1 MSAEIELKLFFQ
13 LEQQQTLINLL
24 DRLPSSEQQAC
35 RKLSNGYFDTP
46 DLQLRKWDMG
56 LRVRGCDGK
65 REQTIKTAGT
75 VVGGIHSRPEY
86 NLDIDQDEPNLNL
99 FPENIWPDEANIS
112 AVQSQ
117 LTCLF
122 DTDFERRTWHIYV
135 DESLV
140 EVALD
145 IGHVSVT
152 RGGETKS
159 EPICELEFEL
169 MAGKTGALIELGIK
183 VAETIPVR
191 LGKASK
197 ALRGYRLA
205 AQSSPLSLEVL
216 EFIALEASQDLKQ
229 TLVSLLSTGLERWQQ
244 LEAMILETGVH
255 SLEQVPTLCYRLRA
269 CVRLLRCT
277 LKQFNLLSDSLITM
291 FDCIESHLSFIETGL
306 SLAEILSQNSQLIAK
321 QPKKTKLAEQA
332 LKSLQQLSI
341 SSLIEKMLADTCYG
355 SLQLSLVDLLFAM
368 RAGESRVNLN
378 ININTD
384 LKTFADKM
392 QEASWQKILALMP
405 SEADL
410 TSREYQSFAR
420 ALDDSIFVGVA
431 YGELYSKQSR
441 DVFRAPWQDLV
452 LGIRTLAAYRQLAH
466 ISESLD
472 IDISDW
478 LRNKEESLVFAMEH
492 SRRSALSNQPY
503 WR

>member
-1 MSAEIELKLFFQ
+1 MNAEIELKLFFQ
-13 LEQQQTLINLL
+13 LEQQQTLIDLL
-24 DRLPSSEQQAC
+24 DSLPNSEQKPC
-35 RKLSNGYFDTP
+35 RYLSNGYFDTS
-46 DLQLRKWDMG
+46 DLQLRRWDMG
-56 LRVRGCDGK
+56 LRVRGCDGR
-65 REQTIKTAGT
+65 REQTIKTAGS
-75 VVGGIHSRPEY
+75 VIGGIHSRPEY
-86 NLDIDQDEPNLNL
+86 NIDIEQDEPILSL
-99 FPENIWPDEANIS
+99 FPQNIWPEAANIS

-145 IGHVSVT
+145 IGQVSVT
-152 RGGETKS
+152 RDGETKS

-169 MAGKTGALIELGIK
+169 MAGKTGALIELGSK
-183 VAETIPVR
+183 VAETISVR

-197 ALRGYRLA
+197 AQRGYRLA

-216 EFIALEASQDLKQ
+216 EFIALESGQDLKQ
-229 TLVSLLSTGLERWQQ
+229 TLISLLSAGLERWQQ
-244 LEAMILETGVH
+244 LEAMILEADAY
-255 SLEQVPTLCYRLRA
+255 SLTQLPMLCYRLRA

-277 LKQFNLLSDSLITM
+277 LDQFHLLSESLTAN
-291 FDCIESHLSFIETGL
+291 FDCIEAHLGFVETGL
-306 SLAEILSQNSQLIAK
+306 SLAEILSKNCQLIAK
-321 QPKKTKLAEQA
+321 QPKKAKLAEQT

-341 SSLIEKMLADTCYG
+341 SSLMQKMLADTCYG
-355 SLQLSLVDLLFAM
+355 SLQLSLVDLLFAI
-368 RAGESRVNLN
+368 RGGEIRVD
-378 ININTD
+378 IDTE
-384 LKTFADKM
+384 LKTFADQM

-405 SEADL
+405 SQDDL

-431 YGELYSKQSR
+431 YGELYTQQCR
-441 DVFRAPWQDLV
+441 DAFRAPWQDLV
-452 LGIRTLAAYRQLAH
+452 LGIRTLAAYRQLAY

-478 LRNKEESLVFAMEH
+478 LQNKEESLVFAMEH

>member
-1 MSAEIELKLFFQ
+1 MNAEIELKLLFQ
-13 LEQQQTLINLL
+13 LEQQQTLISLL
-24 DRLPSSEQQAC
+24 DSLPNSEQQAC
-35 RKLSNGYFDTP
+35 RKLSNAYFDTP
-46 DLQLRKWDMG
+46 DLQLRLWDMG

-75 VVGGIHSRPEY
+75 VIGGIHSRPEY
-86 NLDIDQDEPNLNL
+86 NLDIDQAEPDLNL
-99 FPENIWPDEANIS
+99 FPSNIWPDAANIT

-145 IGHVSVT
+145 IGEVSVT
-152 RGGETKS
+152 RDGETKS

-183 VAETIPVR
+183 VAETIPMR

-197 ALRGYRLA
+197 AFRGYRLA

-216 EFIALEASQDLKQ
+216 EFIALEAGQDLKQ
-229 TLVSLLSTGLERWQQ
+229 TLTSLLSTGLDRWQQ
-244 LEAMILETGVH
+244 LEAMILETDVH

-269 CVRLLRCT
+269 CIRLLRCT
-277 LKQFNLLSDSLITM
+277 LEQFNLLSDSLNAN
-291 FDCIESHLSFIETGL
+291 FDSIEGHLSFVETGL
-306 SLAEILSQNSQLIAK
+306 SLSEVLSHNCQLIAK
-321 QPKKTKLAEQA
+321 QPTKAKLAEQA
-332 LKSLQQLSI
+332 LRALQQLSI
-341 SSLIEKMLADTCYG
+341 SSLMQKMLADTCYG
-355 SLQLSLVDLLFAM
+355 SLQLSLVDLLFAI
-368 RAGESRVNLN
+368 RAGETRVD
-378 ININTD
+378 IKTD
-384 LKTFADKM
+384 LKTFADQM
-392 QEASWQKILALMP
+392 QEASWQKILGLMP

-410 TSREYQSFAR
+410 TSCEYQSFAR

-431 YGELYSKQSR
+431 YGELYTRQSR
-441 DVFRAPWQDLV
+441 DAFRAPWQDLV

-466 ISESLD
+466 ISKSLD

-478 LRNKEESLVFAMEH
+478 LQNKEESLVFAMEH
-492 SRRSALSNQPY
+492 SRRSALSNLPY